1 MNETLNEGSMAE
13 ISAAKKY
20 VTGEF
25 VELCALRYNQHSMR
39 ACLPLM
45 PQMIE
50 LLSVMFL
57 EQIMQ
62 QGKDSGEFLF
72 YNCWKVFVKSELTA
86 KLHASNTFR
95 RLTSEFNTNGGVVNE
110 YMETR
115 FFQSLSNPPEYLNW
129 LQSVTAK
136 ARNNL
141 RAYDARMTDANV
153 VSFLYRALFMTILH
167 ATYAENAEVELKGI
181 GLFRRHVLAPK
192 KNLSNETFGGMLH
205 FFPKVK

>member
-1 MNETLNEGSMAE
+1 MKETLNEGLTTE
-13 ISAAKKY
+13 TPVVKKY
-20 VTGEF
+20 TTGGF
-25 VELCALRYNQHSMR
+25 VELCALRYKEHGMR
-39 ACLPLM
+39 AYLPLM
-45 PQMIE
+45 PQMVE

-62 QGKDSGEFLF
+62 QGKDGGEFLF
-72 YNCWKVFVKSELTA
+72 HNCWKVLVKSELTT

-95 RLTSEFNTNGGVVNE
+95 RLTAEFNTNGGVVNE

-136 ARNNL
+136 ARNNH
-141 RAYDARMTDANV
+141 RAYDPRMTDANI

-167 ATYAENAEVELKGI
+167 ATYEENAEVELKGI
-181 GLFRRHVLAPK
+181 GSFRRHVHAQK